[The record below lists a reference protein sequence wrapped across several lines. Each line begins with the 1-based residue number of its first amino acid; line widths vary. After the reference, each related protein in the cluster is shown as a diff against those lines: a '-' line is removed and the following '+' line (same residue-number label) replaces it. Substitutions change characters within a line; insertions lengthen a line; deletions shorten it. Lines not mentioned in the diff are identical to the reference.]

1 MQSRDSLAQYGPNAL
16 EQERECFGDGRQVL
30 QGPMPDF
37 VTHGPSLGIEER
49 RFLAWFVWLLRLL
62 SPFKE
67 VVLQAELQPAAESAV
82 CVLCCQVAVKIF
94 GADVEVPGRIPDKI
108 EGGVI
113 AFAEKSFR
121 LPEFPLQVSVAVGG
135 SRSPLFMPI
144 MLIGDEGSQGRS
156 RAKLQR

>member
-1 MQSRDSLAQYGPNAL
+1 MLWRWPASSSGAHARLRHAWPESWGN
-16 EQERECFGDGRQVL
+16 R
-30 QGPMPDF
+30 
-37 VTHGPSLGIEER
+37 R
-49 RFLAWFVWLLRLL
+49 RFLAWFVWLLRIL
-62 SPFKE
+62 SPSEE

-113 AFAEKSFR
+113 AFAEESLR
-121 LPEFPLQVSVAVGG
+121 LPEFPLQVSIAVGG

-144 MLIGDEGSQGRS
+144 MLIGDEGSEGRS